1 MSNKKILTREGFEK
15 LKKELKELKE
25 IKRPKVL
32 ERLKKA
38 RSLGDLTESS
48 EYSAAKEDLNLVERR
63 IEEIEAV
70 LEKAEIAKPNQDDG
84 IVQVGS
90 RVKVIIDG
98 REEEFLIVGELEGDP
113 VNKKISY
120 NAPLGKALLG
130 RKKGEIVEVV
140 TPFGKTKYKIVEINL
155 D

>member
-1 MSNKKILTREGFEK
+1 MPHKIILTKEGFEK

-25 IKRPKVL
+25 TKRPKVL

-63 IEEIEAV
+63 IEEIETV
-70 LEKAEIAKPNQDDG
+70 LEKAEIAKPNQDNE

-90 RVKVIIDG
+90 RVKVIMDG

-120 NAPLGKALLG
+120 NAPLGKALIG
-130 RKKGEIVEVV
+130 KKVGDAVEVI
-140 TPFGKTKYKIVEINL
+140 TPSKKIKYKIIGIN
-155 D
+155 